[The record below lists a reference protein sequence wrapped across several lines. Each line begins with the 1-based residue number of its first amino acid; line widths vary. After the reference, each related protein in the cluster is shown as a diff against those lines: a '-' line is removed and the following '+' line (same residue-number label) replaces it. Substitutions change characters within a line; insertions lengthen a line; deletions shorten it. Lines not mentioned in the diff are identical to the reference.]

1 MRVALGS
8 DHAGYELKSL
18 LATTLVG
25 WGYDLMDLGTSSA
38 SESVDYPDFGAAV
51 GRAVAAGDADLGV
64 AVCGSGIGVSIAAN
78 KVPGVRAALVHDVT
92 SARLA
97 REHNHANV
105 LCFGERLIG
114 KSVAIDALEAWL
126 TTAPGE
132 GRHLG
137 RIAKLGVLDEHPNE
151 RER

>member
-8 DHAGYELKSL
+8 DHAGYDLKSL
-18 LATTLVG
+18 LGSALSD
-25 WGYDLMDLGTSSA
+25 WGHEVLDLGTA
-38 SESVDYPDFGAAV
+38 NARESVDYPDFGEAV
-51 GRAVAAGDADLGV
+51 GRAVADGRADAGV
-64 AVCGSGIGVSIAAN
+64 AVCGSGIGISIAAN

-105 LCFGERLIG
+105 LCFGGRLTG
-114 KSVAIDALEAWL
+114 PAVAIDALEAWL
-126 TTAPGE
+126 TATPGE

-137 RIAKLGVLDEHPNE
+137 RIAKLGALDARMNKEE
-151 RER
+151 R